1 MCFHFVTCCSWSW
14 FFIVLSRLH
23 IPVIMHNFV
32 MLFSDPGFFSIHYI
46 GQWQCPPYI
55 MSSIHALRQALMRS
69 TVAQDYMYLRVHWEV
84 NEWSDRLIDLRCVN
98 GSSPG
103 EKVSYALSFTTPG
116 FFLHLYICVFC
127 ETVLCPVLI
136 TPLSHTDSLKWLIG
150 CLGLFAFSTT
160 LFTCFEA
167 CSSVHQRMVTRAL
180 FFPLRNLYDI
190 CHRVLQSEVNVPT
203 GPPALFFCSGPVW
216 ETAL

>member
-1 MCFHFVTCCSWSW
+1 
-14 FFIVLSRLH
+14 
-23 IPVIMHNFV
+23 

-127 ETVLCPVLI
+127 ETTMPS
-136 TPLSHTDSLKWLIG
+136 SHNSLKSHRLIKVIDWL
-150 CLGLFAFSTT
+150 LGAFCFFHHSIYLFWSVFECAPAYGNTSSLFSVEK
-160 LFTCFEA
+160 FIRHMSPCA
-167 CSSVHQRMVTRAL
+167 AVGGKCSDR
-180 FFPLRNLYDI
+180 
-190 CHRVLQSEVNVPT
+190 PT
-203 GPPALFFCSGPVW
+203 GSFFLFRASVRDGSVG
-216 ETAL
+216 

>member
-1 MCFHFVTCCSWSW
+1 
-14 FFIVLSRLH
+14 
-23 IPVIMHNFV
+23 

-55 MSSIHALRQALMRS
+55 MSSIHALRQALIRS

-180 FFPLRNLYDI
+180 FFSVEKFIRHMSPCAAVGGKCSDR
-190 CHRVLQSEVNVPT
+190 PT
-203 GPPALFFCSGPVW
+203 GSFFLFRASVRDGSVG
-216 ETAL
+216 